1 MTKRQIRLDRPE
13 TGDRPRLRDGAAPRT
28 MTVTEAAIAL
38 GISRSSAY
46 ECVRTGDLPALRLG
60 GRIIVPIQAIDQ
72 MLESASAL
80 PDA

>member
-1 MTKRQIRLDRPE
+1 
-13 TGDRPRLRDGAAPRT
+13 

>member
-1 MTKRQIRLDRPE
+1 MTKRQIRLDRPA
-13 TGDRPRLRDGAAPRT
+13 TGDQPRSLQSAAPRT
-28 MTVTEAAIAL
+28 MTVADAAIAL

-46 ECVRTGDLPALRLG
+46 DCVRTGDLPALRLG

-72 MLESASAL
+72 MLENASAL

>member
-1 MTKRQIRLDRPE
+1 
-13 TGDRPRLRDGAAPRT
+13 

-80 PDA
+80 PDV